1 MSPDFTAEVLYF
13 GCGERQWFLVLLPIG
28 PISLHDIY
36 NLLGYHGYITD
47 VPPLVPILPGR
58 AEARVQTLRS
68 STVCRGEGL
77 HNSSR
82 GPLSLPTSRMRT
94 SRTTYFLG

>member
-47 VPPLVPILPGR
+47 VPPLFRFG
-58 AEARVQTLRS
+58 Q
-68 STVCRGEGL
+68 EGL
-77 HNSSR
+77 KQEFKLCDL
-82 GPLSLPTSRMRT
+82 PLCAEERVSTIHP
-94 SRTTYFLG
+94 GAP